1 LPPFFAVRRLRWLT
15 LSNFT
20 EIIRWREYR
29 SKGLQF
35 RSTQKGGHGM
45 YFKKILVFIALS
57 MVIGFVG
64 CAKEKVEAPKQE
76 RITKKL
82 IPPKAEIKGTN
93 FLIEMSDLQVI
104 TIEDKA
110 SKEIVE
116 TPNLRGSIKIT
127 NKSKDNLDIQA
138 LALEY
143 LDAAGKPIDFQTGER
158 ITKANLYFKVIKPEE
173 SFDGQ
178 LDVTIP
184 MKAIKEKTLGKIEVN
199 LVYIASPL
207 SRESATFPEKI
218 E

>member
-1 LPPFFAVRRLRWLT
+1 MYLKRIL
-15 LSNFT
+15 
-20 EIIRWREYR
+20 
-29 SKGLQF
+29 GL
-35 RSTQKGGHGM
+35 
-45 YFKKILVFIALS
+45 IALS
-57 MVIGFVG
+57 MVIGVFG

-82 IPPKAEIKGTN
+82 IPPTAEIKGTN
-93 FLIEMSDLQVI
+93 FLIEISDLEVI

-138 LALEY
+138 LTLEY
-143 LDAAGKPIDFQTGER
+143 LDAAGKPIAFQSGER
-158 ITKANLYFKVIKPEE
+158 IAKASLYFKVIKPEE

-199 LVYIASPL
+199 LIYIASPL
-207 SRESATFPEKI
+207 NRETATFPEKI

>member
-1 LPPFFAVRRLRWLT
+1 MHL
-15 LSNFT
+15 
-20 EIIRWREYR
+20 
-29 SKGLQF
+29 
-35 RSTQKGGHGM
+35 
-45 YFKKILVFIALS
+45 KKIFVVIALS
-57 MVIGFVG
+57 MVIGFFG
-64 CAKEKVEAPKQE
+64 CAKEKAEAPKQE

-93 FLIEMSDLQVI
+93 FLIEISDLEVI

-110 SKEIVE
+110 SKEIVD

-143 LDAAGKPIDFQTGER
+143 LDVAGKPIVFQTGER
-158 ITKANLYFKVIKPEE
+158 ITKASLYFKVIKPEE

-184 MKAIKEKTLGKIEVN
+184 MKAIKEKTLGKIEFN
-199 LVYIASPL
+199 LVYVASPL
-207 SRESATFPEKI
+207 SRETATFPEKI

>member
-1 LPPFFAVRRLRWLT
+1 
-15 LSNFT
+15 
-20 EIIRWREYR
+20 
-29 SKGLQF
+29 
-35 RSTQKGGHGM
+35 M
-45 YFKKILVFIALS
+45 YINKLLVFVALS
-57 MVIGFVG
+57 MVIGFFG
-64 CAKEKVEAPKQE
+64 CAKERAEAPKQE

-93 FLIEMSDLQVI
+93 FLIEISDLQVT

-116 TPNLRGSIKIT
+116 TPNLRGNIKIT

-143 LDAAGKPIDFQTGER
+143 LDAAGKPIDFQSGER
-158 ITKANLYFKVIKPEE
+158 ITKASLYFRVIKPEE

-199 LVYIASPL
+199 LIYVASPL
-207 SRESATFPEKI
+207 NRESATFSEKI

>member
-1 LPPFFAVRRLRWLT
+1 MF
-15 LSNFT
+15 LST
-20 EIIRWREYR
+20 
-29 SKGLQF
+29 K
-35 RSTQKGGHGM
+35 KGGHVM
-45 YFKKILVFIALS
+45 YFKEILIFVALS

-76 RITKKL
+76 RITKNL
-82 IPPKAEIKGTN
+82 IPPKAEIKGAN
-93 FLIEMSDLQVI
+93 FLIEISDLQVI

-110 SKEIVE
+110 SKEIVD
-116 TPNLRGSIKIT
+116 TPNLRGRIKIT

-138 LALEY
+138 LTLEY
-143 LDAAGKPIDFQTGER
+143 LDAAGKPIAFQTGER

-173 SFDGQ
+173 SLDGQ

-199 LVYIASPL
+199 LVYVASPL
-207 SRESATFPEKI
+207 NRESATFPEKI

>member
-1 LPPFFAVRRLRWLT
+1 M
-15 LSNFT
+15 N
-20 EIIRWREYR
+20 
-29 SKGLQF
+29 
-35 RSTQKGGHGM
+35 
-45 YFKKILVFIALS
+45 FKKIFMLIALS
-57 MVIGFVG
+57 MAIGFFG
-64 CAKEKVEAPKQE
+64 CAKEKAGAPKQQ

-82 IPPKAEIKGTN
+82 IPPKAEIKGAN
-93 FLIEMSDLQVI
+93 FLIEVSDLEVI
-104 TIEDKA
+104 TVEDTT

-116 TPNLRGSIKIT
+116 TPNLRGRIKIT

-138 LALEY
+138 LTLEY

-158 ITKANLYFKVIKPEE
+158 IAKASLYFKVIKPEE

-199 LVYIASPL
+199 LIYIASPL
-207 SRESATFPEKI
+207 NRETATFPEKI

>member
-1 LPPFFAVRRLRWLT
+1 
-15 LSNFT
+15 
-20 EIIRWREYR
+20 
-29 SKGLQF
+29 
-35 RSTQKGGHGM
+35 M
-45 YFKKILVFIALS
+45 YFKKLLVLVALS
-57 MVIGFVG
+57 MVIGFFG
-64 CAKEKVEAPKQE
+64 CAKEKAEAPKQE

-93 FLIEMSDLQVI
+93 FLIEMSDLEVI

-110 SKEIVE
+110 SKEIVD
-116 TPNLRGSIKIT
+116 TPNLRGHIKIT

-158 ITKANLYFKVIKPEE
+158 ITKANLYFRVTKPEE

-199 LVYIASPL
+199 LIYVASPL
-207 SRESATFPEKI
+207 NRESATFPEKI